1 LSDAETNA
9 VPDTLVAVSTPIQL
23 RFLWRPQL
31 KDPAD
36 EMVLETAV
44 NGSASRQVTLNLRHF
59 GQAASKFGIMTM
71 TPASAGGDPQSF
83 LGRRRG
89 PQPIHQCC
97 SRREGFQRSA
107 RTTIS
112 ANAPAAPTSKQRR
125 SRSWQAKDKPPLPGD
140 KSGDSGLFRTLA
152 RASSTNC
159 RLYLAPFQ
167 VLSKE
172 PSFFLPPMCATFS
185 RGDLIGNQPEPRR
198 KSAKNKPLNIKSA
211 SFFHFRIILPQNLS
225 PTMAAQYGE
234 NNLTNI
240 DAYFIIVDR

>member
-1 LSDAETNA
+1 
-9 VPDTLVAVSTPIQL
+9 
-23 RFLWRPQL
+23 
-31 KDPAD
+31 
-36 EMVLETAV
+36 MVLETAV

-89 PQPIHQCC
+89 PRPIHQCC
-97 SRREGFQRSA
+97 SRGEAFSA
-107 RTTIS
+107 PRGRLFPRMRQPRQHRGS
-112 ANAPAAPTSKQRR
+112 KGDPEAGKQRINR
-125 SRSWQAKDKPPLPGD
+125 HCPATNRAIADFFALLPAPVPRTVDSIWRRFKYFRKSHRFSCPP
-140 KSGDSGLFRTLA
+140 
-152 RASSTNC
+152 C
-159 RLYLAPFQ
+159 
-167 VLSKE
+167 VL
-172 PSFFLPPMCATFS
+172 TFS
-185 RGDLIGNQPEPRR
+185 RGDLMGNQPEPRR